1 MNVQLSFSSCVTS
14 NETEPISFTSS
25 TAPKKKKQKKNSCYV
40 EVEIDSKFVALLT
53 DIEKLEKV
61 LQLNVVPNKEKIS
74 KIKAM
79 KTGLN
84 ILTKRSAHLN

>member
-1 MNVQLSFSSCVTS
+1 MCYFKRNRANFIHVFNCS
-14 NETEPISFTSS
+14 
-25 TAPKKKKQKKNSCYV
+25 KKKNKKNKKQKNSCYV

>member
-1 MNVQLSFSSCVTS
+1 M
-14 NETEPISFTSS
+14 
-25 TAPKKKKQKKNSCYV
+25 
-40 EVEIDSKFVALLT
+40 EIDSKFVALLT